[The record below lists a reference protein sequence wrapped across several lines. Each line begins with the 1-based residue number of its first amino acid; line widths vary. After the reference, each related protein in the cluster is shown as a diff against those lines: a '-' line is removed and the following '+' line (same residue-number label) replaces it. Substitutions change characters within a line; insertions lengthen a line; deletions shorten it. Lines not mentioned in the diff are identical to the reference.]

1 MIRIS
6 KTTRL
11 HPETIMAKAEK
22 FFGEAG
28 EQLHL
33 KERNACCIYFEGG
46 GGYVAITVASTGEKR
61 TVEVET
67 REFEYQARRF
77 LEWL

>member
-6 KTTRL
+6 KTPRL
-11 HPETIMAKAEK
+11 DPATIIAKAEK

-28 EQLHL
+28 EQLHP

-46 GGYVAITVASTGEKR
+46 GGYVVLTVASTGEKR